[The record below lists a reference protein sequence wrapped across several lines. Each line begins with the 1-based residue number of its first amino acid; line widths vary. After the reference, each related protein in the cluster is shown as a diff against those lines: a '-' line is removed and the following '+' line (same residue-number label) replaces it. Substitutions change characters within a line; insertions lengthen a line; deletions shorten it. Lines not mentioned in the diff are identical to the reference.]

1 MDNHGQNGKEPINTG
16 SSEKLLP
23 SAPTSTSP
31 FPPDVS
37 FNAAGNNEKSTMAA
51 AAAAAAA
58 ARHTELLQAQQAA
71 ALRASAAPPAPPIMR
86 GMPSGPTNNAA
97 DDTLTDFD
105 KLGVA
110 MPHART
116 EDISKFGTLLLS
128 AISILLVLVTLPFS
142 LCYCVKVVQEYERA
156 VIFRLGRLKKGG
168 ASGPGLFFILPC
180 IDNYR
185 CIDLRT
191 VSYEVP
197 PQEMLSRDSV
207 TVSVDAVCF
216 YKISNPLAAVCNVG
230 NYSHSTNL
238 LVATSLRNVL
248 GTKTLAEIL
257 SERDTIS
264 HVMEHILDEATR
276 PWGVSVE
283 RVEIKDVRVPVQ
295 LQRAMA
301 AEAEAARE
309 ARAKVVAAE
318 GEQKASSHLKE
329 AALVLEESSSALQ
342 LRYLQTLSAISTEQS
357 STIVF
362 PFPID
367 SLSLG
372 SIGNKK
378 GTKKEV

>member
-1 MDNHGQNGKEPINTG
+1 MDNHDGQNNTG
-16 SSEKLLP
+16 SNEKLLP
-23 SAPTSTSP
+23 SAPASTSP

-37 FNAAGNNEKSTMAA
+37 FGANNEKTNLAA

-71 ALRASAAPPAPPIMR
+71 AMRAAAHGGGPPGPPGHEPP
-86 GMPSGPTNNAA
+86 GMNNGGNGEQ
-97 DDTLTDFD
+97 TDYD
-105 KLGVA
+105 NIQL
-110 MPHART
+110 PHART

-185 CIDLRT
+185 CVDLRT

-230 NYSHSTNL
+230 NYTHSTNL

-257 SERDTIS
+257 SERETIC

-276 PWGVSVE
+276 PWGVKVE

-318 GEQKASSHLKE
+318 GEQKASTHLKE
-329 AALVLEESSSALQ
+329 AALVLEESKSALQ
-342 LRYLQTLSAISTEQS
+342 LRYLQTLNAISTEQS

-367 SLSLG
+367 SLSLSMG
-372 SIGNKK
+372 VGKEKNKK
-378 GTKKEV
+378 E

>member
-1 MDNHGQNGKEPINTG
+1 MDNHGQNGKEMTTG

-71 ALRASAAPPAPPIMR
+71 ALRASTAPPPPPAMGR
-86 GMPSGPTNNAA
+86 GMPSGPTNNAT

-185 CIDLRT
+185 CVDLRT

-230 NYSHSTNL
+230 NYTHSTNL

-257 SERDTIS
+257 SERETIC

-276 PWGVSVE
+276 PWGVKVE

-318 GEQKASSHLKE
+318 GEQKASTHLKE
-329 AALVLEESSSALQ
+329 AALVLEESKSALQ
-342 LRYLQTLSAISTEQS
+342 LRYLQTLNAISTEQS

-367 SLSLG
+367 SLSLSMG
-372 SIGNKK
+372 VGKEKNKK
-378 GTKKEV
+378 E

>member
-1 MDNHGQNGKEPINTG
+1 MDTSSLPVG

-23 SAPTSTSP
+23 TAPTSTSP
-31 FPPDVS
+31 YPPDVPMDMDS
-37 FNAAGNNEKSTMAA
+37 QQRKAA
-51 AAAAAAA
+51 
-58 ARHTELLQAQQAA
+58 ELQL
-71 ALRASAAPPAPPIMR
+71 ASGGRVGMTTLVPSQGGRRQAPPPPGNPGHANGAP
-86 GMPSGPTNNAA
+86 
-97 DDTLTDFD
+97 DDTLVQMGMDGQTDYD
-105 KLGVA
+105 QGQQHPGVA
-110 MPHART
+110 IPHSRT

-128 AISILLVLVTLPFS
+128 VISCILVLVTLPFS

-185 CIDLRT
+185 CVDLRT

-230 NYSHSTNL
+230 NYTHSTNL

-257 SERDTIS
+257 SERETIC

-276 PWGVSVE
+276 PWGVKVE

-318 GEQKASSHLKE
+318 GEQKASTHLKE

-367 SLSLG
+367 SLSLSMG
-372 SIGNKK
+372 VGKEKNKSD
-378 GTKKEV
+378 